1 LGVEPE
7 SPAFPAV
14 VTCPLCQQNALH
26 LFDDIPTDGIWLH
39 CNSCSAHGDI
49 ITFGAA
55 IWNTSL
61 PATLTRFV
69 DLGLIHAGEADKAAG
84 DYERTTARV
93 RDAENFWLESESQVW
108 NHDDDIIA
116 CRLREL
122 GVLHEINAR
131 GIVGVAHHDQVS
143 ALCAALGRATP
154 TKLRTHG
161 TSLVFPYYDLPG
173 RITGLQL
180 VQYSEEFES
189 KATFVPV
196 SGYKRRRP
204 EAGYFLL
211 SALMQPPSPLLKN
224 NQFIV
229 DDPVWALTM
238 QCEQLKRG
246 LPFLPFAVS
255 YTGPEANSYGF
266 SWQAF
271 PPLTRIFQSH
281 IASPELISRACMAKG
296 YACVLPADK
305 RLNRILEREKTVI
318 SRLVKMRSTAQT
330 WQTAALDTMSQMN
343 EIAAHSFATR
353 LTIPHEKLTAFLHKI
368 EGKFSPGFAG
378 RVLTSAAQAPSAPTR
393 THRRWIVTARD
404 DGWWNHVGNR
414 VCSANV
420 IINRVIHADDDKIYS
435 GIIRVDGEKIP
446 FSDTAAKIESM
457 GLLAY
462 AYTVA
467 APHKKLIVF
476 DRAWN
481 KRSHI
486 ISIEI
491 NKPEFI
497 NASNRL
503 GWDEPADTFRFA
515 NFEITNVGAVVSTD
529 LALNK
534 KKHGAFPEPTTIAP
548 PAIRQF
554 LTPSH
559 ENAFIWSVFS
569 AVAANLINPILRREN
584 VATGIPGPNFIVA
597 ARLGAALGCP
607 HHQCAAMARNHV
619 SKQISDTTHD
629 LDWPLFTSSTFD
641 DASYGSVI
649 PKCHNRPV
657 LARLAPAAAA
667 AATGY
672 GWQLI
677 TGAAPAVTDFSAFRY
692 VLPAYIQHVLRNRM
706 SLTLKD
712 KNTARAVLTDVHDW
726 LQKTYETSFQLG
738 CANNQLLTQTQAHTA
753 LLQELNNALQ
763 AGKLDI
769 LPRPRRRDQPGNYLL
784 RRKEHWWLNQR
795 AIDRYF
801 YSCKT
806 VAPNWLAVIDL
817 MTVAGVYAGEEQVHN
832 MPGILVD
839 AQWCD
844 SFWTA
849 NNDYAR
855 EIG

>member
-1 LGVEPE
+1 M
-7 SPAFPAV
+7 

-69 DLGLIHAGEADKAAG
+69 DLGLIHSGEADKAAG
-84 DYERTTARV
+84 DYDRSIARI
-93 RDAENFWLESESQVW
+93 RDAENFWLEAESQVW
-108 NHDDDIIA
+108 NHSDDVIA

-122 GVLHEINAR
+122 GVLHEINAT
-131 GIVGVAHHDQVS
+131 GLVGVAHHDQIAS
-143 ALCAALGRATP
+143 LCAALGRATP
-154 TKLRTHG
+154 TKLRQHG
-161 TSLVFPYYDLPG
+161 ASLVFPYYDFPG
-173 RITGLQL
+173 RLTGLLL
-180 VQYSEEFES
+180 VQYSDEFES
-189 KATFVPV
+189 KSTFVPV

-204 EAGYFLL
+204 EAGYFLFK
-211 SALMQPPSPLLKN
+211 AVMGQPSNLLKN
-224 NQFIV
+224 NQFVV
-229 DDPVWALTM
+229 DDPFWALTM

-246 LPFLPFAVS
+246 LPLLPVVAS

-266 SWQAF
+266 SWQSF

-296 YACVLPADK
+296 YVCVLPPDK
-305 RLNRILEREKTVI
+305 RLQRVLETMAL
-318 SRLVKMRSTAQT
+318 SRLVKIRSNAQT
-330 WQTAALDTMSQMN
+330 WQTALLDTMTQLN

-353 LTIPHEKLTAFLHKI
+353 LTIPHEKLTAFLRRI
-368 EGKFSPGFAG
+368 EDKFSPGFAD
-378 RVLTSAAQAPSAPTR
+378 RVLMSAAHAPSAPTR
-393 THRRWIVTARD
+393 THRKWIVTARD
-404 DGWWNHVGNR
+404 DGWWSHVGNR

-420 IINRVIHADDDKIYS
+420 VINRVIHADDDKIYS
-435 GIIRVDGEKIP
+435 GIIHIDGEKIP
-446 FSDTAAKIESM
+446 FSDNAAKIESM

-462 AYTVA
+462 AYTIA

-486 ISIEI
+486 ISIEL
-491 NKPEFI
+491 NKPEFV
-497 NASNRL
+497 NASGRL

-515 NFEITNVGAVVSTD
+515 NFEINNVGVVVPTE
-529 LALNK
+529 LPIAK
-534 KKHGAFPEPTTIAP
+534 KKNGVFPEPTAIAP

-559 ENAFIWSVFS
+559 ENAFVWSVFS
-569 AVAANLINPILRREN
+569 AVVANLIDPILRREN
-584 VATGIPGPNFIVA
+584 IATSIPGPNFVVA
-597 ARLGAALGCP
+597 ARLGAALGCA
-607 HHQCAAMARNHV
+607 HHQCAAMARNHA
-619 SKQISDTTHD
+619 SKQISDTTRD
-629 LDWPLFTSSTFD
+629 LEWPLFTASTFD
-641 DASYGSVI
+641 DASYGSI
-649 PKCHNRPV
+649 ITKCHNRPV
-657 LARLAPAAAA
+657 IARLSSPAAAA
-667 AATGY
+667 AAGY

-677 TGAAPAVTDFSAFRY
+677 TGTAPSVTDFSAFRY
-692 VLPAYIQHVLRNRM
+692 VLPSYMQHVLRNRM
-706 SLTLKD
+706 SIAVKD
-712 KNTARAVLTDVHDW
+712 KNTARAVLADVHDW
-726 LQKTYETSFQLG
+726 LQKTYETAFQLG
-738 CANNQLLTQTQAHTA
+738 CANNHLLTQAQAHTA
-753 LLQELNNALQ
+753 LMQELNTAIQ

-817 MTVAGVYAGEEQVHN
+817 MTFTGVYAGEELIHN
-832 MPGILVD
+832 MPGILID

-849 NNDYAR
+849 DTHNAR
-855 EIG
+855 ETG